1 MRRFLLSYT
10 YSVFK
15 NTLRLLVKK
24 LFVNLMSLLILLPS
38 LTLIAAPVPTGYGF
52 IPIQEE
58 MQIAQPVTA
67 THGMVSSQEALA
79 SKVGLDILKQ
89 GGNAVDA
96 AVAVGFALAV
106 TLPRA
111 GNLAGGGFMIIHLQD
126 GNKNIAIN
134 YREKAPAKASR
145 DMFLNDKG
153 DIDYAKVSGSY
164 SASGVPGTVAGLID
178 AQQKYG
184 KLKLSQVIKPAIKL
198 AEDGIPVS
206 YDLHQSLVTAKPW
219 LQKSPDAMKIFY
231 KKDGSAYE
239 VGEILKQP
247 ELANSLKLIAKQGKK
262 AFYEGEIAHKIADS
276 MAKNGGLITLQ
287 DLKNYNIEEMKTV
300 KGTYRGY
307 TIYSMLPPSSGGVI
321 LIELLN
327 ILENFPLSDY
337 GNNSAKTINLM
348 SNAMSYAYNDRNSDL
363 GDPDF
368 VKMDLA
374 KFLSKKYAKQI
385 AQKITT
391 DKHIPSKDIS
401 TIDPDDHEKLQTTH
415 FSIIDKDGNMV
426 SNTYTLNYS
435 YGSGIVVPGTGIFLN
450 NEMDDFAAK
459 VGEANVFGLVQGEAN
474 TVAPNKRPLS
484 SMTPTIVLDKDGKP
498 FLATG
503 SPGGSRI
510 ITTTLQV
517 ILNIID
523 FNMNLQAAVNNP
535 RIHSQLWPEEIG
547 VEQGISVDTINLLKK
562 MGNTVTPYAAMG
574 AAESV
579 MSDGQYVYGA
589 ADPRRASALAIGY

>member
-153 DIDYAKVSGSY
+153 NIDYAKVSGSY

-184 KLKLSQVIKPAIKL
+184 KLKLSQVIEPAIKL

-287 DLKNYNIEEMKTV
+287 DLKNYNIEEMKPV

-307 TIYSMLPPSSGGVI
+307 TIYSMPPPSSGGVI

>member
-164 SASGVPGTVAGLID
+164 SASGVPGTVACLID

-184 KLKLSQVIKPAIKL
+184 KLKLSQVIEPAIKL

-287 DLKNYNIEEMKTV
+287 DLKNYNIEEMKPV

-307 TIYSMLPPSSGGVI
+307 TIYSMPPPSSGGVI

-459 VGEANVFGLVQGEAN
+459 VGEANVFGLVQGEVN

-484 SMTPTIVLDKDGKP
+484 SMTPTIVLDNDGKP

-589 ADPRRASALAIGY
+589 ADPRKASALAIGY

>member
-1 MRRFLLSYT
+1 M
-10 YSVFK
+10 
-15 NTLRLLVKK
+15 KK
-24 LFVNLMSLLILLPS
+24 LFVSLMCMVIFLPNLA
-38 LTLIAAPVPTGYGF
+38 LIAAPVPTGYDF

-58 MQIAQPVTA
+58 MQIAQPVVA
-67 THGMVSSQEALA
+67 THGMVSSQESLA
-79 SKVGLDILKQ
+79 SQVGLNILKQ

-111 GNLAGGGFMIIHLQD
+111 GNIGGGGFMIVHLQD

-134 YREKAPAKASR
+134 YREKAPAKASK

-153 DIDYAKVSGSY
+153 DVDYAKVSGSY
-164 SASGVPGTVAGLID
+164 SASGVPGTVAGLVD

-184 KLKLSQVIKPAIKL
+184 KLKLSQVIAPAIKL

-206 YDLHQSLVTAKPW
+206 YDLNQSLITAKPW
-219 LQKSPDAMKIFY
+219 LQKSPEAMKIFY
-231 KKDGSAYE
+231 HKDGSAYK

-262 AFYEGEIAHKIADS
+262 AFYEGEIAQKIADS

-287 DLKNYNIEEMKTV
+287 DLKNYNVEEMKPL

-307 TIYSMLPPSSGGVI
+307 TIYSMPPPSSGGVI

-327 ILENFPLSDY
+327 ILENFPLADY

-385 AQKITT
+385 AQKIAT

-401 TIDPDDHEKLQTTH
+401 TVDPEDREKLQTTQ
-415 FSIIDKDGNMV
+415 FSVVDKDGNMV

-435 YGSGIVVPGTGIFLN
+435 YGNGIVVPGTGILLN

-459 VGEANVFGLVQGEAN
+459 VGVANVFGLVQGEAN

-523 FNMNLQAAVNNP
+523 YNMNLQSAVNNP

-589 ADPRRASALAIGY
+589 ADPRRGNALAIGY

>member
-1 MRRFLLSYT
+1 MKKIFVVFL
-10 YSVFK
+10 SVI
-15 NTLRLLVKK
+15 
-24 LFVNLMSLLILLPS
+24 MLLPS
-38 LTLIAAPVPTGYGF
+38 LSIIAAPVPSGYDF

-58 MQIAQPVTA
+58 MQIAQPVVQK
-67 THGMVSSQEALA
+67 HGMVSSQEALA
-79 SKVGLDILKQ
+79 SVVGLQILKQ

-111 GNLAGGGFMIIHLQD
+111 GNLGGGGFMLIHLKD
-126 GNKNIAIN
+126 KHKNIAIN
-134 YREKAPAKASR
+134 YREKAPSKATK
-145 DMFLNDKG
+145 DMFLNKKG
-153 DIDYAKVSGSY
+153 EVDYSKVSGSY

-184 KLKLSQVIKPAIKL
+184 KLTLAQVIAPAIKL
-198 AEDGIPVS
+198 AKYGIPVS
-206 YDLHQSLVTAKPW
+206 YDLHQSLATARPW
-219 LQKSPDAMKIFY
+219 LKKSPDAMRIFY
-231 KKDGSAYE
+231 KKNGSAYK
-239 VGEILKQP
+239 VGETLKQP
-247 ELANSLKLIAKQGKK
+247 ELAHSLELIAKHGKK
-262 AFYEGEIAHKIADS
+262 AFYEGEIAHKIAKS
-276 MAKNGGLITLQ
+276 MAKNGGLITLK
-287 DLKNYNIEEMKTV
+287 DLKNYNVEEMKPV

-307 TIYSMLPPSSGGVI
+307 TIYSMPPPSSGGVV

-327 ILENFPLSDY
+327 ILENFPLADY

-348 SNAMSYAYNDRNSDL
+348 SNAMSYAYNDRNADL

-385 AQKITT
+385 AKKIDT

-401 TIDPDDHEKLQTTH
+401 TVDPDDHEKLQTTQ
-415 FSIIDKDGNMV
+415 FSVIDKDGNMV

-435 YGSGIVVPGTGIFLN
+435 YGSGIIAPGTGIFLN

-459 VGEANVFGLVQGEAN
+459 VGVANVFGLVQGEAN

-484 SMTPTIVLDKDGKP
+484 SMTPTIVLDKKGNP

-510 ITTTLQV
+510 ITTVLQV
-517 ILNIID
+517 ILNLVDYNI
-523 FNMNLQAAVNNP
+523 NLQSAVNNP
-535 RIHSQLWPEEIG
+535 RIHSQLWPEELG

-562 MGNTVTPYAAMG
+562 MGNNVVPYAAMG

-579 MSDGQYVYGA
+579 GSDGEYVYGA

>member
-1 MRRFLLSYT
+1 MFSDILNKYVIFKIIFFMKKTFTTILC
-10 YSVFK
+10 SV
-15 NTLRLLVKK
+15 
-24 LFVNLMSLLILLPS
+24 MLLPS
-38 LTLIAAPVPTGYGF
+38 LSMAAPIPSGYDF

-58 MQIAQPVTA
+58 MQIAQPVTEK
-67 THGMVSSQEALA
+67 HGMVSSQEALA
-79 SKVGLDILKQ
+79 SQVGVQILKE
-89 GGNAVDA
+89 GGNAIDA

-111 GNLAGGGFMIIHLQD
+111 GNLGGGGFMIIHLNKED
-126 GNKNIAIN
+126 KNIAIN
-134 YREKAPAKASR
+134 YREKAPAKASK

-153 DIDYAKVSGSY
+153 DVDYNKVSGSY

-184 KLKLSQVIKPAIKL
+184 KLKLAQVIQPAIKL

-206 YDLHQSLVTAKPW
+206 YDLHQSLETAKPW
-219 LQKSPDAMKIFY
+219 LEKSPEAMKTFY
-231 KKDGSAYE
+231 KKDGSVYQ

-247 ELANSLKLIAKQGKK
+247 ELANSLKLIAKDGKK
-262 AFYEGEIAHKIADS
+262 AFYEGEIAHKIADA
-276 MAKNGGLITLQ
+276 MAKNNGLITLE
-287 DLKNYNIEEMKTV
+287 DLKNYDVQEMKPL
-300 KGTYRGY
+300 KGEYRGY
-307 TIYSMLPPSSGGVI
+307 TIYSMPPPSSGGLI

-368 VKMDLA
+368 VKMDIN

-401 TIDPDDHEKLQTTH
+401 TVNPEDREKLQTTQ
-415 FSIIDKDGNMV
+415 FSVVDKDGNMV

-435 YGSGIVVPGTGIFLN
+435 YGNGIIAPGTGIFLN

-459 VGEANVFGLVQGEAN
+459 VGVANVFGLVQGEAN

-484 SMTPTIVLDKDGKP
+484 SMTPTIVLDKDGNP

-510 ITTTLQV
+510 ITTTLEV
-517 ILNIID
+517 ILNLID
-523 FNMNLQAAVNNP
+523 YNMNLQAAVNNP
-535 RIHSQLWPEEIG
+535 RVHSQLWPEELG
-547 VEQGISVDTINLLKK
+547 VEQGISIDTINLLNK
-562 MGNTVTPYAAMG
+562 MGNNVVPYAAMG

-579 MSDGQYVYGA
+579 MSDGKYVYGA
-589 ADPRRASALAIGY
+589 ADPRRANALAVGY

>member
-1 MRRFLLSYT
+1 MCLVIFLPNLA
-10 YSVFK
+10 
-15 NTLRLLVKK
+15 LV
-24 LFVNLMSLLILLPS
+24 
-38 LTLIAAPVPTGYGF
+38 AAPIPTGYDF

-58 MQIAQPVTA
+58 MQIAQPVVA

-79 SKVGLDILKQ
+79 SQVGLDILKQ

-111 GNLAGGGFMIIHLQD
+111 GNIGGGGFMIVHLQD

-134 YREKAPAKASR
+134 YREKAPAKASK

-153 DIDYAKVSGSY
+153 DVDYAKVSGSY
-164 SASGVPGTVAGLID
+164 SASCVPGTVAGLVD

-184 KLKLSQVIKPAIKL
+184 KLKLSQVIAPAIKL

-206 YDLHQSLVTAKPW
+206 YDLNQSLITAKPW
-219 LQKSPDAMKIFY
+219 LQKSPEAMKIFY
-231 KKDGSAYE
+231 HKDGSAYK

-262 AFYEGEIAHKIADS
+262 AFYEGEIAQKIADS

-287 DLKNYNIEEMKTV
+287 DLKNYNVEEMKPL

-307 TIYSMLPPSSGGVI
+307 TIYSMPPPSSGGII

-327 ILENFPLSDY
+327 ILENFPLADY

-391 DKHIPSKDIS
+391 DKHILSKDIS
-401 TIDPDDHEKLQTTH
+401 TVDPEDREKLQTTQ
-415 FSIIDKDGNMV
+415 FSVVDKDGNMV

-435 YGSGIVVPGTGIFLN
+435 YGNGIVVPGTGILLN

-459 VGEANVFGLVQGEAN
+459 VGVANVFGLVQGEAN

-523 FNMNLQAAVNNP
+523 YNMNLQSAVNNP
-535 RIHSQLWPEEIG
+535 RMHSQLWPEEIG

-589 ADPRRASALAIGY
+589 ADPRRGNALAIGY

>member
-164 SASGVPGTVAGLID
+164 STSGVPGTVACLID

-184 KLKLSQVIKPAIKL
+184 KLKLSQVIEPAIKL

-287 DLKNYNIEEMKTV
+287 DLKNYNIEEMKPV

-307 TIYSMLPPSSGGVI
+307 TIYSMPPPSSGGVI

-337 GNNSAKTINLM
+337 GNNSVKTINLM

-459 VGEANVFGLVQGEAN
+459 VGEANVFGLVQGEVN

-484 SMTPTIVLDKDGKP
+484 SMTPTIVLDNDGKP

>member
-1 MRRFLLSYT
+1 M
-10 YSVFK
+10 
-15 NTLRLLVKK
+15 
-24 LFVNLMSLLILLPS
+24 LILFPS
-38 LTLIAAPVPTGYGF
+38 LTLIAAPLPTGYDF

-58 MQIAQPVTA
+58 MQIAQPVVQK
-67 THGMVSSQEALA
+67 HGMVSSQEALA
-79 SKVGLDILKQ
+79 SKVGLEILKQ

-111 GNLAGGGFMIIHLQD
+111 GNLGGGGFMLIYLKKQR
-126 GNKNIAIN
+126 KVVAIN

-145 DMFLNDKG
+145 DMFLNQKG
-153 DIDYAKVSGSY
+153 DVDYSKVSGSY
-164 SASGVPGTVAGLID
+164 SASGVPGTVAGLISV
-178 AQQKYG
+178 QQKFG
-184 KLKLSQVIKPAIKL
+184 KLKLQQVIEPAIKL
-198 AEDGIPVS
+198 AEEGIPVS

-219 LQKSPDAMKIFY
+219 LKKSPDAMKIFY
-231 KKDGSAYE
+231 KKDGSAYQ

-247 ELANSLKLIAKQGKK
+247 ELANSLKLIAEQGKK
-262 AFYEGEIAHKIADS
+262 AFYEGKIAHKIADS
-276 MAKNGGLITLQ
+276 MAKNGGLITLE
-287 DLKNYNIEEMKTV
+287 DLKNYNIEEKQPL

-307 TIYSMLPPSSGGVI
+307 TIYSMPPPSSGGVI

-327 ILENFPLSDY
+327 ILENFPLADY
-337 GNNSAKTINLM
+337 GNNSAKIINLM
-348 SNAMSYAYNDRNSDL
+348 SNAMSYAYNDRNADL

-385 AQKITT
+385 AQEITT
-391 DKHIPSKDIS
+391 DKHIPSEDIS
-401 TIDPDDHEKLQTTH
+401 SIDPEEHEKLQTTH
-415 FSIIDKDGNMV
+415 FSIVDKGGNMV

-435 YGSGIVVPGTGIFLN
+435 YGSGIVVPGTGILLN

-459 VGEANVFGLVQGEAN
+459 VGVANVFGLVQGEAN

-484 SMTPTIVLDKDGKP
+484 SMTPTIVLDKDGNP

-523 FNMNLQAAVNNP
+523 FNMNLQAAINNP
-535 RIHSQLWPEEIG
+535 RIHSQLWPDELG
-547 VEQGISVDTINLLKK
+547 VEQGISVDTIKLLKE
-562 MGNTVTPYAAMG
+562 MGNNVVPYAAMG

-589 ADPRRASALAIGY
+589 ADPRRAGALAVGY

>member
-153 DIDYAKVSGSY
+153 DINYAKVSGSY

-184 KLKLSQVIKPAIKL
+184 KLKLSQVIEPAIKL

-287 DLKNYNIEEMKTV
+287 DLKNYNIEEMKPV

-307 TIYSMLPPSSGGVI
+307 TIYSMPPPSSGGVI

>member
-1 MRRFLLSYT
+1 MKKTFTTLLC
-10 YSVFK
+10 SV
-15 NTLRLLVKK
+15 
-24 LFVNLMSLLILLPS
+24 MLLPS
-38 LTLIAAPVPTGYGF
+38 LSMAAPVPSGYDF

-58 MQIAQPVTA
+58 MQIAQPVIEK
-67 THGMVSSQEALA
+67 HGMVSSQEALA
-79 SKVGLDILKQ
+79 SQVGVQILKE
-89 GGNAVDA
+89 GGNAIDA

-111 GNLAGGGFMIIHLQD
+111 GNLGGGGFMIIHLNKD
-126 GNKNIAIN
+126 DKNIAIN
-134 YREKAPAKASR
+134 YREKAPAKASK

-153 DIDYAKVSGSY
+153 DVDYNKVSGSY

-184 KLKLSQVIKPAIKL
+184 KLKLAQVIQPAIKL

-206 YDLHQSLVTAKPW
+206 YDLHQSLETAKPW
-219 LQKSPDAMKIFY
+219 LEKSPEAIKIFY
-231 KKDGSAYE
+231 KKDGSVYQ

-247 ELANSLKLIAKQGKK
+247 ELAHSLKLIAKEGKK
-262 AFYEGEIAHKIADS
+262 AFYEGEIANKIADA
-276 MAKNGGLITLQ
+276 MAKNNGLITLE
-287 DLKNYNIEEMKTV
+287 DLKDYDVQEMKPL
-300 KGTYRGY
+300 KGEYRGY
-307 TIYSMLPPSSGGVI
+307 TIYSMPPPSSGGVI

-368 VKMDLA
+368 VKMDIN

-385 AQKITT
+385 AKKITT

-401 TIDPDDHEKLQTTH
+401 TVDPEDREKLQTTQ
-415 FSIIDKDGNMV
+415 FSVVDKDGNMV

-435 YGSGIVVPGTGIFLN
+435 YGNGIIAPGTGIFLN

-459 VGEANVFGLVQGEAN
+459 VGVANVFGLVQGEAN

-484 SMTPTIVLDKDGKP
+484 SMTPTIVLDKDGNP

-510 ITTTLQV
+510 ITTTLEV
-517 ILNIID
+517 ILNLID
-523 FNMNLQAAVNNP
+523 YNMNLQAAVNNP
-535 RIHSQLWPEEIG
+535 RVHSQLWPEELG

-562 MGNTVTPYAAMG
+562 MGNNVVPYAAMG

-589 ADPRRASALAIGY
+589 ADPRRANALAVGY

>member
-1 MRRFLLSYT
+1 MRHFLLSYT

-164 SASGVPGTVAGLID
+164 SASGIPGTVAGLID

-184 KLKLSQVIKPAIKL
+184 KLKLSQVIEPAIKL

-287 DLKNYNIEEMKTV
+287 DLKNYNIEEMKPV

-307 TIYSMLPPSSGGVI
+307 TIYSMPPPSSGGVI

-374 KFLSKKYAKQI
+374 KFLSKKYTKQI

>member
-1 MRRFLLSYT
+1 MIIFFWYIRQITNLETLSFMKKTFTTLLCGA
-10 YSVFK
+10 
-15 NTLRLLVKK
+15 
-24 LFVNLMSLLILLPS
+24 MLLPGLS
-38 LTLIAAPVPTGYGF
+38 VAAPVPSGYDF

-58 MQIAQPVTA
+58 MQIAQPVTEK
-67 THGMVSSQEALA
+67 HGMVSSQEALA
-79 SKVGLDILKQ
+79 SKVGVNILKQ

-96 AVAVGFALAV
+96 AAAVGFALAV

-111 GNLAGGGFMIIHLQD
+111 GNLGGGGFMIIHLNKND
-126 GNKNIAIN
+126 KNIAIN
-134 YREKAPAKASR
+134 YREKAPSKASH
-145 DMFLNDKG
+145 DMYLNDKG
-153 DIDYAKVSGSY
+153 EVDYNKVSGSY
-164 SASGVPGTVAGLID
+164 SATGVPGTVAGLIY

-184 KLKLSQVIKPAIKL
+184 NLKLAQVIEPAIKL

-206 YDLHQSLVTAKPW
+206 YDLYQSLETAKPW
-219 LQKSPDAMKIFY
+219 LAKSPEAMKTFY
-231 KKDGSAYE
+231 HKDGSAYN

-247 ELANSLKLIAKQGKK
+247 ELAHSLKLIAKEGKK
-262 AFYEGEIAHKIADS
+262 AFYEGEIAHKIADA
-276 MAKNGGLITLQ
+276 MAKHDGLITLE
-287 DLKNYNIEEMKTV
+287 DLKNYDVQEMKPI
-300 KGTYRGY
+300 KGEYHGY
-307 TIYSMLPPSSGGVI
+307 TIYSMPPPSSGGVI

-327 ILENFPLSDY
+327 ILENFPLADY

-368 VKMDLA
+368 VKMDIN

-385 AQKITT
+385 AEKITT
-391 DKHIPSKDIS
+391 DKHISSKDIS
-401 TIDPDDHEKLQTTH
+401 TVDPENREKLQTTQ
-415 FSIIDKDGNMV
+415 FSVVDKDGNMV

-435 YGSGIVVPGTGIFLN
+435 YGNGIIAPGTGIFLN
-450 NEMDDFAAK
+450 DEMDDFAAK
-459 VGEANVFGLVQGEAN
+459 VGVANVFGLVQGEAN

-517 ILNIID
+517 ILNMID
-523 FNMNLQAAVNNP
+523 YNMNLQAAVNNP
-535 RIHSQLWPEEIG
+535 RIHSQLWPEELG
-547 VEQGISVDTINLLKK
+547 VEQGISIDTINLLNN
-562 MGNTVTPYAAMG
+562 MGNNVIPYAAMG

-579 MSDGQYVYGA
+579 STDGQYIYGA
-589 ADPRRASALAIGY
+589 ADPRRAGALAVGY

>member
-1 MRRFLLSYT
+1 MCLVIFLPNLA
-10 YSVFK
+10 
-15 NTLRLLVKK
+15 LV
-24 LFVNLMSLLILLPS
+24 
-38 LTLIAAPVPTGYGF
+38 AAPIPTGYDF

-58 MQIAQPVTA
+58 MQIAQPVVA

-79 SKVGLDILKQ
+79 SQVGLDILKQ

-111 GNLAGGGFMIIHLQD
+111 GNIGGGGFMIVHLQD

-134 YREKAPAKASR
+134 YREKAPAKASK

-153 DIDYAKVSGSY
+153 DVDYAKVSGSY
-164 SASGVPGTVAGLID
+164 SASCVPGTVAGLVD

-184 KLKLSQVIKPAIKL
+184 KLKLSQVIAPAIKL

-206 YDLHQSLVTAKPW
+206 YDLNQSLITAKPW
-219 LQKSPDAMKIFY
+219 LQKSPEAMKIFY
-231 KKDGSAYE
+231 HKDGSAYK

-262 AFYEGEIAHKIADS
+262 ALYEGEIAQKIADS

-287 DLKNYNIEEMKTV
+287 DLKNYNVEEMKPL

-307 TIYSMLPPSSGGVI
+307 TIYSMPPPSSGGII

-327 ILENFPLSDY
+327 ILENFPLADY

-391 DKHIPSKDIS
+391 DKHILSKDIS
-401 TIDPDDHEKLQTTH
+401 TVDPEDREKLQTTQ
-415 FSIIDKDGNMV
+415 FSVVDKDGNMV

-435 YGSGIVVPGTGIFLN
+435 YGNGIVVPGTGILLN

-459 VGEANVFGLVQGEAN
+459 VGVANVFGLVQGEAN

-523 FNMNLQAAVNNP
+523 YNMNLQSAVNNP
-535 RIHSQLWPEEIG
+535 RMHSQLWPEEIG

-589 ADPRRASALAIGY
+589 ADPRRGNALAIGY

>member
-1 MRRFLLSYT
+1 MLLQ
-10 YSVFK
+10 
-15 NTLRLLVKK
+15 TLS
-24 LFVNLMSLLILLPS
+24 M
-38 LTLIAAPVPTGYGF
+38 AAPVPNGYDF

-58 MQIAQPVTA
+58 MQIAQPVTEK
-67 THGMVSSQEALA
+67 HGMVSSQEALA
-79 SKVGLDILKQ
+79 SQVGVDILKQ

-96 AVAVGFALAV
+96 AVATGFALAV

-111 GNLAGGGFMIIHLQD
+111 GNIGGGGFMIIHLNK

-145 DMFLNDKG
+145 DMYLDNKG
-153 DIDYAKVSGSY
+153 NVDYNKVSGSY

-184 KLKLSQVIKPAIKL
+184 KLKLAQVIQPAIKL

-206 YDLHQSLVTAKPW
+206 YDLHQSLETAKPW
-219 LQKSPDAMKIFY
+219 LEKSPEAMKIFY
-231 KKDGSAYE
+231 HKDGSAYK
-239 VGEILKQP
+239 VGEILKQS
-247 ELANSLKLIAKQGKK
+247 ELAHSLKLIAKEGKK
-262 AFYEGEIAHKIADS
+262 AFYEGEIAQKIADA
-276 MAKNGGLITLQ
+276 MAKHGGLITLK
-287 DLKNYNIEEMKTV
+287 DLKNYDVQEMKPV
-300 KGTYRGY
+300 KGEYRGY
-307 TIYSMLPPSSGGVI
+307 TIYSMPPPSSGGVI
-321 LIELLN
+321 LIEILN
-327 ILENFPLSDY
+327 ILENFPLADY
-337 GNNSAKTINLM
+337 GNNSAKSINLM

-374 KFLSKKYAKQI
+374 KFLSKKYAKQV

-401 TIDPDDHEKLQTTH
+401 TVDPEEREKLQTTQ
-415 FSIIDKDGNMV
+415 FSVIDKDGNMV

-435 YGSGIVVPGTGIFLN
+435 YGNGIIAPGTGIFLN

-459 VGEANVFGLVQGEAN
+459 VGVANVFGLVQGEAN

-484 SMTPTIVLDKDGKP
+484 SMTPTIVLDKESKP

-517 ILNIID
+517 ILNMID
-523 FNMNLQAAVNNP
+523 YDMNLQSAVNNP
-535 RIHSQLWPEEIG
+535 RIHSQLWPEELG
-547 VEQGISVDTINLLKK
+547 VEQGISIDTIKLLKQK
-562 MGNTVTPYAAMG
+562 GNNVIPYAAMG

-579 MSDGQYVYGA
+579 STDGQYVYGA
-589 ADPRRASALAIGY
+589 ADPRRAGALAVGY

>member
-1 MRRFLLSYT
+1 M
-10 YSVFK
+10 V
-15 NTLRLLVKK
+15 
-24 LFVNLMSLLILLPS
+24 
-38 LTLIAAPVPTGYGF
+38 AAPVPTGYDF

-58 MQIAQPVTA
+58 MQIAQPVVA

-79 SKVGLDILKQ
+79 SQVGLDILKQ
-89 GGNAVDA
+89 GGSAVDA

-106 TLPRA
+106 RLPRA
-111 GNLAGGGFMIIHLQD
+111 GNIGGGGFMIVHLQD

-134 YREKAPAKASR
+134 YREKAPAKASK

-153 DIDYAKVSGSY
+153 DVDYTKVSGSY
-164 SASGVPGTVAGLID
+164 SASGVPGTVAGLVD
-178 AQQKYG
+178 VQQKYG
-184 KLKLSQVIKPAIKL
+184 KLKLSQVIAPAIEL

-206 YDLHQSLVTAKPW
+206 YDLNQSLITAKPW
-219 LQKSPDAMKIFY
+219 LEKSPEAMKIFY
-231 KKDGSAYE
+231 KKDGSAYA

-262 AFYEGEIAHKIADS
+262 AFYEGDIAHKIADS

-287 DLKNYNIEEMKTV
+287 DLKNYNVEEMKPL

-307 TIYSMLPPSSGGVI
+307 TIYSMPPPSSGGVI

-327 ILENFPLSDY
+327 ILENFPLADY

-401 TIDPDDHEKLQTTH
+401 TVNTEDHEKLQTTQ
-415 FSIIDKDGNMV
+415 FSVVDKDGNMV

-435 YGSGIVVPGTGIFLN
+435 YGNGIVVPGTGILLN

-459 VGEANVFGLVQGEAN
+459 VGVANVFGLVQGEAN
-474 TVAPNKRPLS
+474 IVAPNKRSLS
-484 SMTPTIVLDKDGKP
+484 SMTPTIVINKDGKP

-523 FNMNLQAAVNNP
+523 YNMSLQSAVNNP
-535 RIHSQLWPEEIG
+535 RMHSQLWPEEIG
-547 VEQGISVDTINLLKK
+547 VE
-562 MGNTVTPYAAMG
+562 
-574 AAESV
+574 
-579 MSDGQYVYGA
+579 
-589 ADPRRASALAIGY
+589 

>member
-1 MRRFLLSYT
+1 MKKTFTTILC
-10 YSVFK
+10 SV
-15 NTLRLLVKK
+15 
-24 LFVNLMSLLILLPS
+24 MLLPS
-38 LTLIAAPVPTGYGF
+38 LSMAAPIPSGYDF

-58 MQIAQPVTA
+58 MQIAQPVTEK
-67 THGMVSSQEALA
+67 HGMVSSQEALA
-79 SKVGLDILKQ
+79 SQVGVQILKE
-89 GGNAVDA
+89 GGNAIDA

-111 GNLAGGGFMIIHLQD
+111 GNLGGGGFMIIHLNKED
-126 GNKNIAIN
+126 KNIAIN
-134 YREKAPAKASR
+134 YREKAPAKASK

-153 DIDYAKVSGSY
+153 DVDYNKVSGSY

-184 KLKLSQVIKPAIKL
+184 KLKLAQVIQPAIKL

-206 YDLHQSLVTAKPW
+206 YDLHQSLETAKPW
-219 LQKSPDAMKIFY
+219 LEKSPEAMKTFY
-231 KKDGSAYE
+231 KKDGSVYQ

-247 ELANSLKLIAKQGKK
+247 ELANSLKLIAKDGKK
-262 AFYEGEIAHKIADS
+262 AFYEGEIAHKIADA
-276 MAKNGGLITLQ
+276 MAKNNGLITLE
-287 DLKNYNIEEMKTV
+287 DLKNYDVQEMKPL
-300 KGTYRGY
+300 KGEYRGY
-307 TIYSMLPPSSGGVI
+307 TIYSMPPPSSGGLI

-368 VKMDLA
+368 VKMDIN

-401 TIDPDDHEKLQTTH
+401 TVNPEDREKLQTTQ
-415 FSIIDKDGNMV
+415 FSVVDKDGNMV

-435 YGSGIVVPGTGIFLN
+435 YGNGIIAPGTGIFLN

-459 VGEANVFGLVQGEAN
+459 VGVANVFGLVQGEAN

-484 SMTPTIVLDKDGKP
+484 SMTPTIVLDKDGNP

-510 ITTTLQV
+510 ITTTLEV
-517 ILNIID
+517 ILNLID
-523 FNMNLQAAVNNP
+523 YNMNLQAAVNNP
-535 RIHSQLWPEEIG
+535 RVHSQLWPEELG
-547 VEQGISVDTINLLKK
+547 VEQGISIDTINLLNK
-562 MGNTVTPYAAMG
+562 MGNNVVPYAAMG

-579 MSDGQYVYGA
+579 MSDGKYVYGA
-589 ADPRRASALAIGY
+589 ADPRRANALAVGY

>member
-184 KLKLSQVIKPAIKL
+184 KLKLSQVIEPAIKL
-198 AEDGIPVS
+198 AEEGIPVS

-287 DLKNYNIEEMKTV
+287 DLKNYNIEEMKPV

>member
-1 MRRFLLSYT
+1 M
-10 YSVFK
+10 
-15 NTLRLLVKK
+15 KK
-24 LFVNLMSLLILLPS
+24 LFVSLMCLVIFLPNLALV
-38 LTLIAAPVPTGYGF
+38 AAPIPTGYDF

-58 MQIAQPVTA
+58 MQIAQPVVA

-79 SKVGLDILKQ
+79 SQVGLDILKQ

-111 GNLAGGGFMIIHLQD
+111 GNIGGGGFMIVHLQD

-134 YREKAPAKASR
+134 YREKAPAKASK

-153 DIDYAKVSGSY
+153 DVDYAKVSGSY
-164 SASGVPGTVAGLID
+164 SASGVPGTVAGLVD

-184 KLKLSQVIKPAIKL
+184 KLKLSQVIAPAIKL
-198 AEDGIPVS
+198 AEDGILVS
-206 YDLHQSLVTAKPW
+206 YDLNQSLITAKPW
-219 LQKSPDAMKIFY
+219 LQKSPEAMKIFY
-231 KKDGSAYE
+231 HKDGSAYK

-287 DLKNYNIEEMKTV
+287 DLKNYNVEEMKPL

-307 TIYSMLPPSSGGVI
+307 TIYSMPPPSSGGVI

-327 ILENFPLSDY
+327 ILENFPLADY

-401 TIDPDDHEKLQTTH
+401 TVNPEDREKLQTTQ
-415 FSIIDKDGNMV
+415 FSVVDKDGNMV

-435 YGSGIVVPGTGIFLN
+435 YGNGIVVPGTGILLN
-450 NEMDDFAAK
+450 NEMDDFTAK
-459 VGEANVFGLVQGEAN
+459 VGVANVFGLVQGEAN

-523 FNMNLQAAVNNP
+523 YNMNLQSAVNNP
-535 RIHSQLWPEEIG
+535 RMHSQLWPEEIG

-589 ADPRRASALAIGY
+589 ADPRRGNALAIGY